1 MKSIYLPL
9 NTLPNKKGR
18 NHNISLFL
26 NEKPKTI
33 SEIRP
38 PPETSRTNNTPSI
51 LSFPLPTDD
60 NDSHFPSYLFSTTTR
75 FYNHF
80 SMGGHKILKKILPV
94 SNIFKNK
101 IKKNNNIKMKKI
113 SKSLFNRPVINSKII
128 EKKIKESKKT
138 EKLKNINIFDFGN
151 NLKLYDEAEKMR
163 KEKIILEKIN
173 KQLNEIYYDY
183 DKSNKNSIMNSFS
196 GNSAHLLK
204 NKICFVKGIVDYL
217 YPKLILQKIGFFNDI
232 KTKQYK
238 IEKINLQKTLRHK
251 YYKTKHRSPEENAAI
266 SKYIYG
272 GNSEIIRPKKY
283 FFEPKK
289 TLINKCKVLKLT
301 YDYDYV

>member
-9 NTLPNKKGR
+9 NTMPNRKGR
-18 NHNISLFL
+18 NHNTSLFF

-38 PPETSRTNNTPSI
+38 PLATSRTNNPSSI
-51 LSFPLPTDD
+51 LSFPLPIDD

-75 FYNHF
+75 FYNP
-80 SMGGHKILKKILPV
+80 LKKIIPV

-113 SKSLFNRPVINSKII
+113 SKSLFNRPVINSKTI

-151 NLKLYDEAEKMR
+151 NIKLYDEAEKR
-163 KEKIILEKIN
+163 KKEKIILEKIN

-183 DKSNKNSIMNSFS
+183 DKSNKNAIMNSFS
-196 GNSAHLLK
+196 GNSANLLK

-217 YPKLILQKIGFFNDI
+217 YPKLILQKIDFFNNI
-232 KTKQYK
+232 KANQYK
-238 IEKINLQKTLRHK
+238 INRKNLHKSLRHK

-272 GNSEIIRPKKY
+272 GNSEIIRPRKF

-289 TLINKCKVLKLT
+289 TLINKCKVMKLT
-301 YDYDYV
+301 YDHDYL

>member
-9 NTLPNKKGR
+9 NTMPNRKGR
-18 NHNISLFL
+18 NDNTSLFL

-33 SEIRP
+33 SEIRHP
-38 PPETSRTNNTPSI
+38 PATSRTNNPPSI

-75 FYNHF
+75 FYNP
-80 SMGGHKILKKILPV
+80 LKKILPV

-101 IKKNNNIKMKKI
+101 IRKNNNIKMKKI
-113 SKSLFNRPVINSKII
+113 SKSLFNRPVINSKTI
-128 EKKIKESKKT
+128 EKKIKESKKA

-151 NLKLYDEAEKMR
+151 NLKLYDEEEKRR
-163 KEKIILEKIN
+163 KEKKILEKIN
-173 KQLNEIYYDY
+173 NQLNEIYYDY
-183 DKSNKNSIMNSFS
+183 DKSNKNAIMNSFS
-196 GNSAHLLK
+196 GNSANLLK

-217 YPKLILQKIGFFNDI
+217 YPKLILQKIDFFNDI
-232 KTKQYK
+232 KAKQYK
-238 IEKINLQKTLRHK
+238 IDIKNLHKSLRYK

-266 SKYIYG
+266 SKYIFG
-272 GNSEIIRPKKY
+272 GNSEIIRPRKF

-301 YDYDYV
+301 YDYDYI

>member
-1 MKSIYLPL
+1 M
-9 NTLPNKKGR
+9 PNRKGR
-18 NHNISLFL
+18 NHNTSLFL

-33 SEIRP
+33 SEIRHP
-38 PPETSRTNNTPSI
+38 PATSRTNNPPSI

-75 FYNHF
+75 FYNP
-80 SMGGHKILKKILPV
+80 LKKILPV

-101 IKKNNNIKMKKI
+101 IRKNNNIKMKKI
-113 SKSLFNRPVINSKII
+113 SKSLFNRPVINSKTI
-128 EKKIKESKKT
+128 EKKIKESKKA

-151 NLKLYDEAEKMR
+151 NLKLYDEEEKRR
-163 KEKIILEKIN
+163 KEKKILEKIN
-173 KQLNEIYYDY
+173 NQLNEIYYDY
-183 DKSNKNSIMNSFS
+183 DKSNKNAIMNSFS
-196 GNSAHLLK
+196 GNSANLLK

-217 YPKLILQKIGFFNDI
+217 YPKLILQKIDFFNDI
-232 KTKQYK
+232 KAKQYK
-238 IEKINLQKTLRHK
+238 IDIKNLHKSLRYK

-266 SKYIYG
+266 SKYIFG
-272 GNSEIIRPKKY
+272 GNSEIIRPRKF

-301 YDYDYV
+301 YDYDYI

>member
-38 PPETSRTNNTPSI
+38 PPATSRTNNPPSI

-75 FYNHF
+75 FYNP
-80 SMGGHKILKKILPV
+80 LKKILPV

-151 NLKLYDEAEKMR
+151 NLKLYDEEEKRR
-163 KEKIILEKIN
+163 KEKKILEKIN
-173 KQLNEIYYDY
+173 NQLNEIYYDY
-183 DKSNKNSIMNSFS
+183 DKSNKNAIMNSFS
-196 GNSAHLLK
+196 GNSANLLK

-217 YPKLILQKIGFFNDI
+217 YPKLILQKIDFFNDI
-232 KTKQYK
+232 KAKQYK
-238 IEKINLQKTLRHK
+238 IDIKNLHKSLRYK

-266 SKYIYG
+266 SKYIFG
-272 GNSEIIRPKKY
+272 GNSEIIRPRKF

-301 YDYDYV
+301 YDYDYI

>member
-9 NTLPNKKGR
+9 NTMPNRKGR
-18 NHNISLFL
+18 NHNTSLFL

-33 SEIRP
+33 SEIRHP
-38 PPETSRTNNTPSI
+38 PATSRTNNPPSI

-75 FYNHF
+75 FYNP
-80 SMGGHKILKKILPV
+80 LKKILPV

-101 IKKNNNIKMKKI
+101 IRKNNNIKMKKI
-113 SKSLFNRPVINSKII
+113 SKSLFNRPVINSKTI
-128 EKKIKESKKT
+128 EKKIKESKKA

-151 NLKLYDEAEKMR
+151 NLKLYDEEEKRR
-163 KEKIILEKIN
+163 KEKKILEKIN
-173 KQLNEIYYDY
+173 NQLNEIYYDY
-183 DKSNKNSIMNSFS
+183 DKSNKNAIMNSFS
-196 GNSAHLLK
+196 GNSANLLK

-217 YPKLILQKIGFFNDI
+217 YPKLILQKIDFFNDI
-232 KTKQYK
+232 KAKQYK
-238 IEKINLQKTLRHK
+238 IDIKNLHKSLRYK

-266 SKYIYG
+266 SKYIFG
-272 GNSEIIRPKKY
+272 GNSEIIRPRKF

-301 YDYDYV
+301 YDYDYI